1 VPGGSERPRLPARL
15 RYALIGVALGVGAPA
30 GALVIRLSGAVNPAL
45 ELRDHGFFYLYML
58 VGTCLVFGYMGFHAG
73 RRADRLRESRDR
85 FHNLSEKDDVTD
97 LPNIRAFEEHLRRAA
112 EHAEQFREPL
122 SLLIVD
128 LDSHKAINDRWGHAV
143 GSASLRH
150 VAAILSES
158 KRHGDFA
165 ARWGGD
171 EFTILMP
178 GADRE
183 AAGRLAQTIVERLRA
198 SPVVWKGESYPVT
211 VTVGSSTL
219 RGGGAGS
226 DLFIRADR
234 ALYEGK
240 LRGRNQYRAA
250 PEEPVESARKT

>member
-1 VPGGSERPRLPARL
+1 VPGGNDRPRRPARF

-30 GALVIRLSGAVNPAL
+30 GALVIRLSGGVPL
-45 ELRDHGFFYLYML
+45 SVELGDHGFFYLYML
-58 VGTCLVFGYMGFHAG
+58 VGTCLVFGYMGFNAG
-73 RRADRLRESRDR
+73 RRADRLTESRDR
-85 FHNLSEKDDVTD
+85 FHNLSEKDDVTA
-97 LPNIRAFEEHLRRAA
+97 LPNIRAFDEHLRRAV
-112 EHAEQFREPL
+112 EHAEQFGEPL

-128 LDSHKAINDRWGHAV
+128 LDSLKGINDRWGHAV

-150 VAAILSES
+150 VAAILSDC
-158 KRHGDFA
+158 KRQGDFA

-183 AAGRLAQTIVERLRA
+183 AAARLAQTIVERLRA
-198 SPVVWKGESYPVT
+198 SPVLVKGESYPVT
-211 VTVGSSTL
+211 VTVGGSTL
-219 RGGGAGS
+219 RGSGTGS

-250 PEEPVESARKT
+250 PEEPAESARKA

>member
-1 VPGGSERPRLPARL
+1 VPGGGERPRLPARL
-15 RYALIGVALGVGAPA
+15 RYGLIGVALGVGAPA
-30 GALVIRLSGAVNPAL
+30 GALVIRLSGGVTQAL

-73 RRADRLRESRDR
+73 LRADRLRESRDR

-97 LPNIRAFEEHLRRAA
+97 LPNIRAFDEHLRRAV

-128 LDSHKAINDRWGHAV
+128 LDSLKGINDRWGHAV

-150 VAAILSES
+150 VAGIVSDC
-158 KRHGDFA
+158 KRQGDFA

-178 GADRE
+178 GADAE
-183 AAGRLAQTIVERLRA
+183 AAARLAQTIVERVRA
-198 SPVVWKGESYPVT
+198 LPVEVGGKSYAVT
-211 VTVGSSTL
+211 VTVG
-219 RGGGAGS
+219 GATVRPPVAGPQ
-226 DLFIRADR
+226 LFVRADR

-240 LRGRNQYRAA
+240 LAGRNQFRAA
-250 PEEPVESARKT
+250 PPT